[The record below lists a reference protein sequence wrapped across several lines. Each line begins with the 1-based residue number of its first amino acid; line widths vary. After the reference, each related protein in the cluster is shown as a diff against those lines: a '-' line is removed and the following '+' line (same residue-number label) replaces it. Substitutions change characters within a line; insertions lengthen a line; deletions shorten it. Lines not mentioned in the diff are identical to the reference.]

1 VTLSDFRA
9 GHHPIDDVEGATFT
23 GPGSPPITQITFLT
37 CRAHYPGGP
46 NRCLSVSFPARTAF
60 PGQLAG
66 RRPHPN
72 FRGLLKLHSRYD
84 LQDRSPPKAD
94 SCSEAPTRSVSRPS
108 RSVATM
114 LTDNYMGGSSS
125 HWRSA
130 PLGRTV
136 DTLLFEPCKRGH
148 DFAASPRSFVLANE
162 GESVDAQPRS
172 AAHVLERMSDP
183 SERLRARRRYDVY
196 NAAARA
202 SEQE

>member
-1 VTLSDFRA
+1 
-9 GHHPIDDVEGATFT
+9 
-23 GPGSPPITQITFLT
+23 
-37 CRAHYPGGP
+37 RAHYPGGP

-66 RRPHPN
+66 RRPHPHV
-72 FRGLLKLHSRYD
+72 RGLLKLHSRYD

-136 DTLLFEPCKRGH
+136 DPDLW
-148 DFAASPRSFVLANE
+148 ASTTIDRNLI
-162 GESVDAQPRS
+162 
-172 AAHVLERMSDP
+172 MM
-183 SERLRARRRYDVY
+183 
-196 NAAARA
+196 
-202 SEQE
+202 